1 VASGSYRYLLNGQ
14 PTAVTESWDI
24 EGELAAQCQINSLRV
39 APGVEIEVTAEVS
52 KSKVQGF
59 TSTWRSDS
67 KEAISAQYV
76 LQADRVLVTWR
87 SARNTAEEVI
97 EVFHDDVSSA
107 PLLFPLMRIFSGP
120 LIARILNLGGAVKV
134 ILPDINDPGDERRLL
149 RPLSTLRRARV
160 IENDALLSLDGV
172 DLPCRACEYTGDQ
185 YGAGSHFWL
194 GEDDLLLRYQWQQS
208 DQQHWDV
215 WLQRD

>member
-1 VASGSYRYLLNGQ
+1 MTSGGYRYLLNGR
-14 PTAVTESWDI
+14 PTAVAESWDI
-24 EGELAAQCQINSLRV
+24 DGELATQCQINSLRV

-52 KSKVQGF
+52 KGIVQGF

-67 KEAISAQYV
+67 EQATSARYV
-76 LQADRVLVTWR
+76 LQADRVLVSWSGAR
-87 SARNTAEEVI
+87 STTEEVI
-97 EVFHDDVSSA
+97 EVYHEGASSE

-120 LIARILNLGGAVKV
+120 LIARILNLGGAGNV
-134 ILPDINDPGDERRLL
+134 ILPDINDPGDETRLL
-149 RPLSTLRRARV
+149 RPLSTVRRAIV
-160 IENDALLSLDGV
+160 IESDALLSLDGV
-172 DLPCRACEYTGDQ
+172 DQPCRRCEYTGDQ

-208 DQQHWDV
+208 QQHNWDV